1 MNIAQAKERIT
12 ISDFLEIM
20 GYPHAFERHGEH
32 WYCSPLPGR
41 NESTPSFK
49 TDRTNT
55 KWFDQGTGEGGMI
68 IELAM
73 RMFDCDERGAL
84 SELTRLYQNA
94 SAQHV
99 RHSEHRSVTSEKE
112 VSTSAHNQENE
123 SEERRNVEISP
134 ITSRGLYWYLH
145 HRGID
150 PKIAKRYVK
159 EIHYEANGKEFYALA
174 FPSDQGGY
182 ELRNG
187 VGVTEGK
194 PGFKGVH
201 GPKAITVL
209 HTEKAVPGGTV
220 SVFEG
225 FFDFLSALSY
235 YGKDEPS
242 APVIVMNS
250 TAMHE
255 QTAVAIRQLQ
265 AGKAY
270 LYLDRDHTGKETAAH
285 LRAALPGVLVEDQS
299 HLYDSSTDFNEF
311 WMKEGKRTKEKN
323 QAKVVA

>member
-1 MNIAQAKERIT
+1 MNITQAKERILL
-12 ISDFLEIM
+12 SDFLERL
-20 GYPHAFERHGEH
+20 GYAHAYERHGEH
-32 WYCSPLPGR
+32 WYHSPLPGR
-41 NESTPSFK
+41 KDATPSFK
-49 TDRTNT
+49 TDRTNK
-55 KWFDQGTGEGGMI
+55 KWFDQGSGEGGMI

-84 SELTRLYQNA
+84 SQINNLYQNA
-94 SAQHV
+94 TPDPVSHA
-99 RHSEHRSVTSEKE
+99 EHYLLA
-112 VSTSAHNQENE
+112 SAHKTSIVSSTHDSLE
-123 SEERRNVEISP
+123 EERTEVEILP

-150 PKIAKRYVK
+150 PKIAKHYVQEIRYESK
-159 EIHYEANGKEFYALA
+159 GKAFYALA
-174 FPSDQGGY
+174 FPSGEGGY

-194 PGFKGVH
+194 PGFKGAH

-209 HTEKAVPGGTV
+209 HAEKAIFGGTV

-235 YGKDEPS
+235 YGKTEPS

-250 TAMHE
+250 TSMHE
-255 QTAVAIRQLQ
+255 QTAIGIRQLQ

-270 LYLDRDHTGKETAAH
+270 LYLDRDETGRETANH
-285 LRAALPGVLVEDQS
+285 LRLALPEVVMEDQS
-299 HLYDSSTDFNEF
+299 QLYASYMDFNEF
-311 WMKEGKRTKEKN
+311 WMKEGKLVQMKDTHRN
-323 QAKVVA
+323 VA